1 MNNLAPALN
10 ALILESPQHA
20 NNCNKEPPREALPS
34 RNQSAD
40 NQTPTRATN
49 SNTSSGNA
57 TNSINASPAT
67 VGNSTNSSFASTGT
81 PNGDHMLNNN
91 GASPLENSSSSA
103 SGTRSGAVETTRDI
117 GINSGRP
124 TDVQVHRTR
133 RSARNLEDA
142 SRRRSSRNPR
152 QSTSNAQAVNLV
164 RSGAALARP
173 SLDLPTGYGKYILL
187 FMIC

>member
-1 MNNLAPALN
+1 M
-10 ALILESPQHA
+10 ESPQHA
-20 NNCNKEPPREALPS
+20 NNISKEPTREVLPS
-34 RNQSAD
+34 RTQLTD
-40 NQTPTRATN
+40 NQTPTRANNSTTN
-49 SNTSSGNA
+49 SGNA
-57 TNSINASPAT
+57 PNSVNASPAT
-67 VGNSTNSSFASTGT
+67 VGNHSNNSSFTSAGT
-81 PNGDHMLNNN
+81 PNGDHLLNNN
-91 GASPLENSSSSA
+91 GASPLETSSSLA
-103 SGTRSGAVETTRDI
+103 IGTRSNAVETTRDI

-173 SLDLPTGYGKYILL
+173 SLDLPTGYGKYCFSYLWQIIDLY
-187 FMIC
+187 IC